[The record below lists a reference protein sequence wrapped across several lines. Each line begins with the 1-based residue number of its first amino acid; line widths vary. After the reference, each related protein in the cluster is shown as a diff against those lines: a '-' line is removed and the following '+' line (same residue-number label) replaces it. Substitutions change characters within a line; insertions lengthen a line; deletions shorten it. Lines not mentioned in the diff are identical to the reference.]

1 MNFFKDNLI
10 TIILVMLITIII
22 SGIGIFCWKII
33 QGENETSN
41 ITIAE
46 NYNPINNINQNLPKE
61 NEEVKENI
69 TINNNYINMSKY
81 YLSTTHGRVAEIYN
95 NMLDSLGKQKY
106 IVETSNGSDC
116 KKSTIDLN
124 KMCFLSEYDNF
135 YECWTYTGGLQ
146 KKYKYI
152 YSTGETEKNS
162 EVSLWMKSDADF
174 VAFAIDF
181 EITDED
187 YKWDYKYNE
196 NISRNGYQCY
206 EIIASWNGDYATYS
220 GENRRWDGI
229 EKLYIDMNTCKL
241 IEIESTFY
249 LNDNVGYSTY
259 SNFYE
264 YTDNSLEIPK
274 DAENYIYN

>member
-1 MNFFKDNLI
+1 MITFMNVGH
-10 TIILVMLITIII
+10 ILEDY
-22 SGIGIFCWKII
+22 K
-33 QGENETSN
+33 
-41 ITIAE
+41 
-46 NYNPINNINQNLPKE
+46 
-61 NEEVKENI
+61 
-69 TINNNYINMSKY
+69 
-81 YLSTTHGRVAEIYN
+81 
-95 NMLDSLGKQKY
+95 
-106 IVETSNGSDC
+106 
-116 KKSTIDLN
+116 
-124 KMCFLSEYDNF
+124 
-135 YECWTYTGGLQ
+135 

-229 EKLYIDMNTCKL
+229 EKLYIDMNTYKL
-241 IEIESTFY
+241 IEIESSFY

-264 YTDNSLEIPK
+264 YIDNSLEIPK